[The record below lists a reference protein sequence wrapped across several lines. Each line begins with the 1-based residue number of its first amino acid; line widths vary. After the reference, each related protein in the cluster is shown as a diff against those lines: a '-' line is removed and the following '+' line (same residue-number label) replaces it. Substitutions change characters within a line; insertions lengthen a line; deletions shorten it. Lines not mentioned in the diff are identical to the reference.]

1 MIPFSLNELYRTI
14 GISKQSIYK
23 QAMRMREIALC
34 TYDLQCQIDLIREDH
49 PGCGLEKLYYQLYPD
64 WIGRDRFVK
73 LFTSLGYCLEE
84 HKKFIKTTLPV
95 PVTYPN
101 LIEGLLVFGINTVWQ
116 SDITYYRVGDQMCYM
131 VFVEDIY
138 SRRILGYQASDHLRA
153 QANIR
158 ALKMAYRTRNCDLS
172 GMIHH
177 SDRGSQ
183 YIDQGYLKMLEDN
196 GILVSMGMR
205 GQDNAYVERI
215 NGIIKNEYLKYWTI
229 NSLEE
234 LIVALE
240 KAVNHYNSIRIHRSL
255 PRRLSPIEFE
265 EMIKENLKSTTLSEW
280 IYSDKLKINQKNYNF
295 EIPDLKAKTLVC
307 PIVEY

>member
-1 MIPFSLNELYRTI
+1 
-14 GISKQSIYK
+14 
-23 QAMRMREIALC
+23 MREIALR
-34 TYDLQCQIDLIREDH
+34 TYELQCQIDFIRENH
-49 PGCGLEKLYYQLYPD
+49 PGCGLEKLYYQLDPD
-64 WIGRDRFVK
+64 WIGRDRFVE
-73 LFTSLGYCLEE
+73 LYTSLGYCLEE

-116 SDITYYRVGDQMCYM
+116 SDITYYRIGDQMFYI

-138 SRRILGYQASDHLRA
+138 SRRILGYQASDHMRA

-158 ALKMAYRTRNCDLS
+158 TLQMAVKTRNCDLT
-172 GMIHH
+172 GTIHH
-177 SDRGSQ
+177 SDKGSQ
-183 YIDQGYLKMLEDN
+183 YTNQDYLKMLEAN
-196 GILVSMGMR
+196 GMLVSMGQR

-234 LIVALE
+234 LIAALDR
-240 KAVNHYNSIRIHRSL
+240 AVKDYNSIRIHRSL
-255 PRRLSPIEFE
+255 PGRLSPIEFE
-265 EMIKENLKSTTLSEW
+265 EMIKKNPANAILSEW

-295 EIPDLKAKTLVC
+295 GIPDLKTKTLVC
-307 PIVEY
+307 PIVE